1 MHVNTSVVNPSS
13 FGAHIGQ
20 SLDVSLSR
28 FSLISLIVS
37 LISVISLAY
46 FSLICL
52 MLVIPGSFL
61 RDCLCLQG
69 AGVKGAGYTMVRHFP
84 LLLSEA
90 FRELREL
97 S

>member
-1 MHVNTSVVNPSS
+1 
-13 FGAHIGQ
+13 
-20 SLDVSLSR
+20 
-28 FSLISLIVS
+28 
-37 LISVISLAY
+37 
-46 FSLICL
+46 